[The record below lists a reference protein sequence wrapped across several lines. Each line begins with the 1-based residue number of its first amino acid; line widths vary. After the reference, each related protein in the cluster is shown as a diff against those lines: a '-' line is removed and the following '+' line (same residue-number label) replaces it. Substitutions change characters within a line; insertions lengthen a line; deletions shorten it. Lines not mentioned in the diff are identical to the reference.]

1 MSEKN
6 RITIGQ
12 IRRVRGV
19 NGEMVVAPFT
29 DQLDRFSEL
38 KVIKISK
45 GEITREFHLA
55 GVRKLADR
63 ILLKLKE
70 INTPE
75 EAKLL
80 VDGFIEIEKEQ
91 SIKPEAGSYF
101 VFDLIGLE
109 VVTTHGDRIGQLTE
123 VMSLPANDV
132 YIVQGES
139 KEYHIP
145 ATKEIVK
152 KIDLVNKEMIIE
164 PMEGL
169 LEI

>member
-1 MSEKN
+1 
-6 RITIGQ
+6 
-12 IRRVRGV
+12 
-19 NGEMVVAPFT
+19 MVPLT

-38 KVIKISK
+38 KIIKISK
-45 GEITREFHLA
+45 GETTREYHPE
-55 GVRKLADR
+55 GVRKLSDR

-75 EAKLL
+75 ETKLL

-91 SIKPEAGSYF
+91 SIKPEEGSYF

-139 KEYHIP
+139 KEYRIP
-145 ATKEIVK
+145 ATKDIVR
-152 KIDLVNKEMIIE
+152 KIDLVKKEMIIE